1 MVPIHEVKSIPVSSM
16 NGIKGQLLKAFLS
29 VIAILSC
36 TTISIVFLNLQ
47 ITQQYKM
54 ALDVMVSEYQ
64 LLESGATLNETFNT
78 IMLSYGTDA
87 HEADQQLLD
96 AKNNIKV
103 QKLFL
108 EENINTIQSKANY
121 IGFAAS
127 IDEFTNLVDDGV
139 TRFRAGNI
147 DSYFDDYNAATK
159 QFEFVQING
168 TTLLLGEL
176 KYVTTIRDQLSTSY
190 KNTLLTG
197 IILLIVL
204 VTSCILYVLGFSK
217 KFVLPLRNLTTAAT
231 KLAAG
236 ETDVRIEKELLSI
249 PNETGI
255 LANSFDKMAIS
266 LQDKVSRLN
275 QSNEEIAQSVQKFES
290 KNAQLEKLNQFM
302 VDREL
307 KMIELKNEIKSLKGE

>member
-1 MVPIHEVKSIPVSSM
+1 
-16 NGIKGQLLKAFLS
+16 
-29 VIAILSC
+29 
-36 TTISIVFLNLQ
+36 
-47 ITQQYKM
+47 M

-204 VTSCILYVLGFSK
+204 VTSCILYVLDFSK